1 MSNALCWA
9 QGLTSDAVAEIL
21 ATLTRSETKVASA
34 EKLLDDA
41 MKLYAIPAEDK
52 WSIIDGLINPQE
64 RRLTESM
71 LRKYEFRNPGTTWAG
86 TGYSLIMEDLF
97 ADDGAGGALYVL
109 PVPATWSLDL
119 WASESDIS
127 FTGRSYSHWVR
138 ATLPSFTE
146 WDLPTPITYAL
157 VSDRVHGTLNWGGYK
172 LNLYRGEITVRED
185 RHANILGEVLF
196 EELQITH

>member
-1 MSNALCWA
+1 MLLSEMSNALCWA

-71 LRKYEFRNPGTTWAG
+71 LRKY
-86 TGYSLIMEDLF
+86 
-97 ADDGAGGALYVL
+97 
-109 PVPATWSLDL
+109 
-119 WASESDIS
+119 
-127 FTGRSYSHWVR
+127 
-138 ATLPSFTE
+138 
-146 WDLPTPITYAL
+146 
-157 VSDRVHGTLNWGGYK
+157 
-172 LNLYRGEITVRED
+172 
-185 RHANILGEVLF
+185 
-196 EELQITH
+196 